1 MFQFHVNSK
10 DLEEAMRKISIA
22 IPPASQKGDN
32 DGIKLAFYKASK
44 KISKPVGLALA
55 FDGKIQAAS
64 ALDIQDVSAEEDMIE
79 IHVNGKKMESAA
91 YAFGAINTVLE
102 ITIDKDVTIV
112 GAGQKVVLQMC
123 QPIVALKQNEAVLQE
138 VEMSKDDF
146 VNFVNF
152 ATSCYGD
159 DKVKRGLHCVGIR
172 FLKETKKLCA
182 VSSNGTR
189 CAYAETGNLTYK
201 PLPASKNKGD
211 ETSEQHEQENAPVT
225 VVIEGKQLRNA
236 VRNLSNK
243 KVQIGVVSNKLRIRS
258 GSDAIMILTQEL
270 AYPMDAL
277 LQFIERM
284 EKKGAWKAPLGK
296 VFQALAI
303 YEVTM
308 EDPLL
313 RMSKKGEAQVLF
325 QGKDELSSATVMCAQ
340 NGEVQTVAVDER
352 ELKIALSVFD
362 KEKDIIIETA
372 GDKLPVIIRQHEDD
386 PNIITVM
393 PVAE

>member
-22 IPPASQKGDN
+22 IPAASQKGDN
-32 DGIKLAFYKASK
+32 DGIKLAFYKSTK
-44 KISKPVGLALA
+44 KISKPVGLVLA

-112 GAGQKVVLQMC
+112 GGGQKVVLQMC

-138 VEMSKDDF
+138 VEMSKEDF
-146 VNFVNF
+146 VNFINF

-159 DKVKRGLHCVGIR
+159 DKVKRGLHCAGIR
-172 FLKETKKLCA
+172 FLREEKKMCA
-182 VSSNGTR
+182 VSSNATR

-201 PLPASKNKGD
+201 PIAASKTKG
-211 ETSEQHEQENAPVT
+211 EEGSEQNEQGKEPIT
-225 VVIEGKQLRNA
+225 VLIEGKQLRNA
-236 VRNLSNK
+236 VRNLTSK
-243 KVQIGVVSNKLRIRS
+243 KVQVGVDSKKLRIRS
-258 GSDAIMILTQEL
+258 GSDSIMILTQEL

-284 EKKGAWKAPLGK
+284 EKKGAWKAPLSK
-296 VFQALAI
+296 VLQALAI

-352 ELKIALSVFD
+352 EFKTALSVFD

-386 PNIITVM
+386 PNNISVM

>member
-32 DGIKLAFYKASK
+32 DGIKLAFYKATQ
-44 KISKPVGLALA
+44 KIKKPVGLVLA
-55 FDGKIQAAS
+55 FDGKIQAVS
-64 ALDIQDVSAEEDMIE
+64 ALDIHDTSAEQDMIE

-91 YAFGAINTVLE
+91 YAFGAIDTVLE
-102 ITIDKDVTIV
+102 ITIDKDVTII

-123 QPIVALKQNEAVLQE
+123 QPIVALKQNEPVRQE
-138 VEMSKDDF
+138 VEIAKEDF
-146 VNFVNF
+146 VNFINF

-159 DKVKRGLHCVGIR
+159 DKVKRGLHCVGLR
-172 FLKETKKLCA
+172 FLKDEKKLCA
-182 VSSNGTR
+182 VSSNATR

-201 PLPASKNKGD
+201 PLPANQTKGD
-211 ETSEQHEQENAPVT
+211 ESSDKQGQEKAPIT
-225 VVIEGKQLRNA
+225 VIIEGKQLRNA
-236 VRNLSNK
+236 VRNLSSK
-243 KVQIGVVSNKLRIRS
+243 KVQLGVDSKKLSIRS
-258 GSDAIMILTQEL
+258 GSDVIMILTQEL

-277 LQFIERM
+277 LQFIEKT
-284 EKKGAWKAPLGK
+284 EKKGAWKAPLSK

-313 RMSKKGEAQVLF
+313 RMSKKGEAQILF
-325 QGKDELSSATVMCAQ
+325 QGKDELSTATVMCAQ

-352 ELKIALSVFD
+352 ELKTALSVFD
-362 KEKDIIIETA
+362 KEKDIIVETA

-386 PNIITVM
+386 PNMISVM

>member
-1 MFQFHVNSK
+1 MS
-10 DLEEAMRKISIA
+10 
-22 IPPASQKGDN
+22 
-32 DGIKLAFYKASK
+32 
-44 KISKPVGLALA
+44 
-55 FDGKIQAAS
+55 
-64 ALDIQDVSAEEDMIE
+64 
-79 IHVNGKKMESAA
+79 
-91 YAFGAINTVLE
+91 
-102 ITIDKDVTIV
+102 TI
-112 GAGQKVVLQMC
+112 
-123 QPIVALKQNEAVLQE
+123 
-138 VEMSKDDF
+138 
-146 VNFVNF
+146 
-152 ATSCYGD
+152 
-159 DKVKRGLHCVGIR
+159 
-172 FLKETKKLCA
+172 
-182 VSSNGTR
+182 
-189 CAYAETGNLTYK
+189 
-201 PLPASKNKGD
+201 
-211 ETSEQHEQENAPVT
+211 SEQNGQENAPVT

-243 KVQIGVVSNKLRIRS
+243 KVQIGVDSKKLRIRS

-277 LQFIERM
+277 LQFIEKM
-284 EKKGAWKAPLGK
+284 EKKGAWKAPLSK

-362 KEKDIIIETA
+362 KEKDIIVETA

>member
-32 DGIKLAFYKASK
+32 DGIKLAFYKANK
-44 KISKPVGLALA
+44 KISKPVGLVLA

-201 PLPASKNKGD
+201 PLSASKNKGD
-211 ETSEQHEQENAPVT
+211 ETSEQNGQENAPVT

-243 KVQIGVVSNKLRIRS
+243 KVQIGVDSKKLRIRS

-277 LQFIERM
+277 LQFIEKM
-284 EKKGAWKAPLGK
+284 EKKGAWKAPLSK

-362 KEKDIIIETA
+362 KEKDIIVETA